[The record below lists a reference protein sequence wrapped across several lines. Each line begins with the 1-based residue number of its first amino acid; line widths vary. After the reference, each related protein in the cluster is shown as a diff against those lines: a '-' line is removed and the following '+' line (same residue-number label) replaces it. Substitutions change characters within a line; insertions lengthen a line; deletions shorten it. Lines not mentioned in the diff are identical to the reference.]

1 MKKMLLILLV
11 LFPRLV
17 FAQGEERILNYDSF
31 IKVNP
36 GGDMT
41 VTETI
46 KVVCEGNKIKHGIY
60 RDFPTRYKD
69 AYGNTMKVAF
79 EVQAALKDGKPEPWW
94 TEDKGN
100 GVRVYMG
107 NKNVTLKPGEYT
119 YALTYRTDRQL
130 GFFKKHDELY
140 WNVTGNGWEF
150 PIDKVNATV
159 ELPPGAKILSTEA
172 YTGLSGDKG
181 AEFTAGRDTQ
191 GHAVFSTTRVLN
203 PQEGLTI
210 VVMWPKG
217 FVQEPTKAE
226 KAKAFFSDN
235 GSTAAGA
242 AGIVVLLIYY
252 LFTWLKV
259 GQDPEEGVIIPLYE
273 APKGFS
279 PAAVRYIMRMGF
291 DDKAFA
297 AAIVDMAVKGYLT
310 IDEDTNGDYTLTR
323 KGQDFSGLSRDEAQI
338 AKQLFL
344 NRTSLAIKTANHA
357 SLKKAIKDHQKSL
370 AVAYEK
376 IYFLTNKGTLIPG
389 LVISVIVLVIIVLL
403 GRSLAQAGFMTVW
416 LSMWTAGCAMLVYL
430 AFNLWKAAITG
441 SSNKIKSFIGALFI
455 TLFAMPFLAG
465 EGFGLWVFA
474 NATSI
479 PAVLCIFSIVLL
491 NILFYHLM
499 KAPTIKGRRTMDQIE
514 GLKLYLSV
522 AEKDRLNQLN
532 PPEKTP
538 EVFEKFLPYALAL
551 DVEQDWCDQFADVLA
566 AARAE
571 NRYSNSWYTG
581 SSFADGGAA
590 GLASSL
596 SAMSSSISS
605 SSSPPG
611 SSSGGG
617 GGGSSGGSSGGG
629 GGGGGGGGW

>member
-1 MKKMLLILLV
+1 MKKILLILLV

-17 FAQGEERILNYDSF
+17 FAQGGERILSYDSF
-31 IKVNP
+31 IKVKP
-36 GGDMT
+36 AGDMT

-46 KVVCEGNKIKHGIY
+46 KVICEGDKIQHGIY
-60 RDFPTRYKD
+60 RDFPTHYKD
-69 AYGNTMKVAF
+69 EYGNTMKVAF

-94 TEDKGN
+94 TEDKSN

-107 NKNVTLKPGEYT
+107 SKNVTLEPGEYT
-119 YALTYRTDRQL
+119 YVLTYRTDRQL
-130 GFFKKHDELY
+130 GFFKNHDELY
-140 WNVTGNGWEF
+140 WNVTGNAWEF
-150 PIDKVNATV
+150 PIDTVTATV
-159 ELPPGAKILSTEA
+159 ELPPGAEELSTEA
-172 YTGLSGDKG
+172 YTGFSGEKG
-181 AEFTAGRDTQ
+181 KDFTAGSDNHGR
-191 GHAVFSTTRVLN
+191 AVFTTTRALN

-217 FVQEPTKAE
+217 FVQEPTVAE
-226 KAKAFFSDN
+226 KTKAFFTDN

-242 AGIVVLLIYY
+242 AAIVVLLLYY
-252 LFTWLKV
+252 FFTWLKV
-259 GQDPEEGVIIPLYE
+259 GKDPEEGVIIPLYE

-297 AAIVDMAVKGYLT
+297 AAIVNMAVKGYLT
-310 IDEDTNGDYTLTR
+310 IDEDTSGDYTLTR

-338 AKQLFL
+338 AKQFFL
-344 NRTSLAIKTANHA
+344 NRTSFAIETANHA
-357 SLKKAIKDHQKSL
+357 TIKQALKDHKKSL
-370 AVAYEK
+370 AVDYEK
-376 IYFLTNKGTLIPG
+376 IYFLTNRGTLIPG
-389 LVISVIVLVIIVLL
+389 LVISVIALVIIVLL

-416 LSMWTAGCAMLVYL
+416 LSIWTIGCSALVYR
-430 AFNLWKAAITG
+430 AFGLWKAALTG
-441 SSNKIKSFIGALFI
+441 TSNKAASFIGALFI
-455 TLFAMPFLAG
+455 SLFALPFLAG

-474 NATSI
+474 TATSI
-479 PAVLCIFSIVLL
+479 PAVLCIFTIVML

-499 KAPTIKGRRTMDQIE
+499 KAPTIKGRKTMDQIE

-522 AEKDRLNQLN
+522 AEKDRLNQLT

-538 EVFEKFLPYALAL
+538 EVFERFLPYALAL
-551 DVEQDWCDQFADVLA
+551 DVEQEWCEQFADVLA

-571 NRYSNSWYTG
+571 NRYTNTWYTG
-581 SSFADGGAA
+581 TSFTTGGAA

-596 SAMSSSISS
+596 ATMSSSISS

-617 GGGSSGGSSGGG
+617 GGGSSGGG

>member
-1 MKKMLLILLV
+1 MKKILLILLV
-11 LFPRLV
+11 LLPRLV
-17 FAQGEERILNYDSF
+17 FAQGEERILSYDSF

-36 GGDMT
+36 AGDMT

-46 KVVCEGNKIKHGIY
+46 TVVCAGDRIRHGIY
-60 RDFPTRYKD
+60 RDFPTRYND
-69 AYGNTMKVAF
+69 EYGNTMKVAF
-79 EVQAALKDGKPEPWW
+79 EVQDALKDGKPEPWW
-94 TEDKGN
+94 TEDKSN

-107 NKNVTLKPGEYT
+107 SKNVTLKPGKYT
-119 YALTYRTDRQL
+119 YELTYRTDRQL
-130 GFFKKHDELY
+130 GFFEKHDELY
-140 WNVTGNGWEF
+140 WNVTGNAWEF
-150 PIDKVNATV
+150 PIDTVSATV
-159 ELPPGAKILSTEA
+159 ELPSGAGILSTEA
-172 YTGLSGDKG
+172 YTGLSGEQG
-181 AEFTAGRDTQ
+181 ADFTAGRDSQ
-191 GHAVFSTTRVLN
+191 GRAVFRTARALN

-217 FVQEPTKAE
+217 FVQEPTRVE
-226 KAKAFFSDN
+226 KAKAFFIDN

-242 AGIVVLLIYY
+242 AGIVILLLYY
-252 LFTWLKV
+252 LFTWLKI
-259 GQDPEEGVIIPLYE
+259 GKDPEEGVIIPLYE

-279 PAAVRYIMRMGF
+279 PAAVRYVMRMGF

-297 AAIVDMAVKGYLT
+297 AAIVNMAVKGYLT
-310 IDEDTNGDYTLTR
+310 IDEDTSGDYTLTR
-323 KGQDFSGLSRDEAQI
+323 KGQDSSGLSRDEAQI
-338 AKQLFL
+338 AKQFFSD
-344 NRTSLAIKTANHA
+344 RTSLAIKTANHA
-357 SLKKAIKDHQKSL
+357 TIKKGLKDHRKSL
-370 AVAYEK
+370 AVDYEK

-389 LVISVIVLVIIVLL
+389 LVISVSALVIIVLL
-403 GRSLAQAGFMTVW
+403 GRSLAEAGFMTVW
-416 LSMWTAGCAMLVYL
+416 LSMWTAGCATLVYRS
-430 AFNLWKAAITG
+430 FTLWKAAITG
-441 SSNKIKSFIGALFI
+441 TSNRIVSLIMASF
-455 TLFAMPFLAG
+455 TSLFALPFLAG

-474 NATSI
+474 NATSL
-479 PAVLCIFSIVLL
+479 PAVLCIFTIVLL

-551 DVEQDWCDQFADVLA
+551 DVEQEWCDQFADILA

-571 NRYSNSWYTG
+571 NRSTTTWYRGRSFATG
-581 SSFADGGAA
+581 SAA

-617 GGGSSGGSSGGG
+617 GGGSSGGG

>member
-1 MKKMLLILLV
+1 MKKILLILLV
-11 LFPRLV
+11 LLPRLV
-17 FAQGEERILNYDSF
+17 FAQGEERILSYDSF

-36 GGDMT
+36 AGDMT

-46 KVVCEGNKIKHGIY
+46 TVVCAGDRIKHGIY

-69 AYGNTMKVAF
+69 EYGTTMKVAF
-79 EVQAALKDGKPEPWW
+79 EVRDALKDGKPEPWW
-94 TEDKGN
+94 TEDKSN

-107 NKNVTLKPGEYT
+107 RKNVTLKPGEYIYT
-119 YALTYRTDRQL
+119 LTYRTDRQL
-130 GFFKKHDELY
+130 GFFDKHDELY
-140 WNVTGNGWEF
+140 WNVTGNAWEF
-150 PIDKVNATV
+150 PIDTVSATV
-159 ELPPGAKILSTEA
+159 ELPPGAGILSTEA
-172 YTGLSGDKG
+172 YTGLSGEKG
-181 AEFTAGRDTQ
+181 ADFSAGRDSQ
-191 GHAVFSTTRVLN
+191 GRAVFRTARALN

-217 FVQEPTKAE
+217 FVQEPTRVE
-226 KAKAFFSDN
+226 KAKAFFIDN

-242 AGIVVLLIYY
+242 VGIVVLLLYY
-252 LFTWLKV
+252 LFTWLKF
-259 GQDPEEGVIIPLYE
+259 GKDPEEGVIIPLYE

-279 PAAVRYIMRMGF
+279 PAAVRYVMRMGF

-297 AAIVDMAVKGYLT
+297 AAIVNMAVKGYLT
-310 IDEDTNGDYTLTR
+310 IDEDTSGDYTLTR
-323 KGQDFSGLSRDEAQI
+323 KGQDSSRLSRDEAQI
-338 AKQLFL
+338 AKQFFSD
-344 NRTSLAIKTANHA
+344 RTSLDIKTANHA
-357 SLKKAIKDHQKSL
+357 TIKKGLKDHRKSL
-370 AVAYEK
+370 AVDYEK
-376 IYFLTNKGTLIPG
+376 TYFLTNKGTLIPG
-389 LVISVIVLVIIVLL
+389 LVISVSALVIIVLL
-403 GRSLAQAGFMTVW
+403 GRSLAEAGFMTVW
-416 LSMWTAGCAMLVYL
+416 LSMWTVGCAMLVYR
-430 AFNLWKAAITG
+430 AFTLWKAAITG
-441 SSNKIKSFIGALFI
+441 NSNKMVSLIMALFI
-455 TLFAMPFLAG
+455 SFFSLPFLAG

-474 NATSI
+474 TATSP
-479 PAVLCIFSIVLL
+479 PAVLCIFAIVLL

-551 DVEQDWCDQFADVLA
+551 DVEQEWCEQFADVLA

-571 NRYSNSWYTG
+571 NRYSNTWYTG
-581 SSFADGGAA
+581 RSFATAGVA

-617 GGGSSGGSSGGG
+617 GGGSSGGG

>member
-1 MKKMLLILLV
+1 MKKILLILLV
-11 LFPRLV
+11 LLPRLV
-17 FAQGEERILNYDSF
+17 FAQGEERILSYESF

-36 GGDMT
+36 AGDMT

-46 KVVCEGNKIKHGIY
+46 TVVCAGDRIKHGIY

-69 AYGNTMKVAF
+69 EYGTTMKVAF
-79 EVQAALKDGKPEPWW
+79 EVRDVLKDGKPEPWW
-94 TEDKGN
+94 TEDKSN

-107 NKNVTLKPGEYT
+107 RKNVTLKPGEYIYT
-119 YALTYRTDRQL
+119 LTYRTDRQL
-130 GFFKKHDELY
+130 GFFDKHDELY
-140 WNVTGNGWEF
+140 WNVTGNAWEF
-150 PIDKVNATV
+150 PIDTVSATV
-159 ELPPGAKILSTEA
+159 ELPPGAGILSTEA
-172 YTGLSGDKG
+172 YTGLSGEKG
-181 AEFTAGRDTQ
+181 ADFSAGRDSQ
-191 GHAVFSTTRVLN
+191 GRAVFRTARALN

-217 FVQEPTKAE
+217 FVQEPTRVE
-226 KAKAFFSDN
+226 KAKAFFIDN

-242 AGIVVLLIYY
+242 VGIVVLLLYY
-252 LFTWLKV
+252 LFTWLKF
-259 GQDPEEGVIIPLYE
+259 GKDPEEGVIIPLYE

-279 PAAVRYIMRMGF
+279 PAAVRYVMRMGF

-297 AAIVDMAVKGYLT
+297 AAIVNMAVKGYLT
-310 IDEDTNGDYTLTR
+310 IDEDTSGDYTLTR
-323 KGQDFSGLSRDEAQI
+323 KGQDSSRLSRDEAQI
-338 AKQLFL
+338 AKQFFSD
-344 NRTSLAIKTANHA
+344 RTSLDIKTANHA
-357 SLKKAIKDHQKSL
+357 TIKKGLKGHRKSL
-370 AVAYEK
+370 AVDYEK
-376 IYFLTNKGTLIPG
+376 TYFLTNKGTLIPG
-389 LVISVIVLVIIVLL
+389 LVISVSALVIIVLL
-403 GRSLAQAGFMTVW
+403 GRSLAEAGFMTVW
-416 LSMWTAGCAMLVYL
+416 LSMWTVGCAMLVYR
-430 AFNLWKAAITG
+430 AFTLWKAAITG
-441 SSNKIKSFIGALFI
+441 SSNKMVSLIMALFI
-455 TLFAMPFLAG
+455 SFFSLPFLAG

-474 NATSI
+474 TATSP
-479 PAVLCIFSIVLL
+479 PAVLCIFAIVLL

-522 AEKDRLNQLN
+522 AEKDRLNHLN

-551 DVEQDWCDQFADVLA
+551 DVEQEWCEQFADVLA

-571 NRYSNSWYTG
+571 NRYSNTWYTG
-581 SSFADGGAA
+581 RSFATAGVA

-617 GGGSSGGSSGGG
+617 GGGSSGGG

>member
-1 MKKMLLILLV
+1 MKQILLILLV
-11 LFPRLV
+11 LFPQLV
-17 FAQGEERILNYDSF
+17 FAQGEERILSYDSF

-36 GGDMT
+36 AGDMT

-69 AYGNTMKVAF
+69 GYGNTMKVAF
-79 EVQAALKDGKPEPWW
+79 EVQAALKDGRPEPWW
-94 TEDKGN
+94 TEDKSN

-107 NKNVTLKPGEYT
+107 SKNVTLEPGEYT

-140 WNVTGNGWEF
+140 WNVTGNAWEF
-150 PIDKVNATV
+150 PIDTVNATV
-159 ELPPGAKILSTEA
+159 ELPPGAEVLSTEA

-181 AEFTAGRDTQ
+181 ADFSAGRDND
-191 GHAVFSTTRVLN
+191 GRAVFTTTRALN
-203 PQEGLTI
+203 PREGLTI

-217 FVQEPTKAE
+217 FVQEPTRAE
-226 KAKAFFSDN
+226 KAKAFFTDN
-235 GSTAAGA
+235 GSTAAGV
-242 AGIVVLLIYY
+242 AGIVILLLYY
-252 LFTWLKV
+252 LFAWFKV
-259 GQDPEEGVIIPLYE
+259 GKDPEEGVVIPLYE
-273 APKGFS
+273 APRGFS
-279 PAAVRYIMRMGF
+279 PAAVRYLMRMGF

-297 AAIVDMAVKGYLT
+297 SALVNMAVKGYLT
-310 IDEDTNGDYTLTR
+310 IDEDTNGDYTLATT
-323 KGQDFSGLSRDEAQI
+323 GQDYSGLSRDEAQI
-338 AKQLFL
+338 AKQLFFH
-344 NRTSLAIKTANHA
+344 RTSLTIKTANHA
-357 SLKKAIKDHQKSL
+357 TIKKAIKDHRKSL
-370 AVAYEK
+370 AVDYEK
-376 IYFLTNKGTLIPG
+376 IYFLTNKGMLIPG
-389 LVISVIVLVIIVLL
+389 LVISVIALVIIVLL
-403 GRSLAQAGFMTVW
+403 GRSLAEAGFMTVW
-416 LSMWTAGCAMLVYL
+416 LSIWTAGCAMLVYR
-430 AFNLWKAAITG
+430 AFSLWKAAITG
-441 SSNKIKSFIGALFI
+441 TSNKIVSFIGALF
-455 TLFAMPFLAG
+455 TSLFALPFLAG
-465 EGFGLWVFA
+465 ESFGLWVFA
-474 NATSI
+474 NATSP

-522 AEKDRLNQLN
+522 AEKDRLNQLT

-551 DVEQDWCDQFADVLA
+551 DVEQEWCEQFADILA

-571 NRYSNSWYTG
+571 SRYTNTWYTG
-581 SSFADGGAA
+581 SSFATGGVA

-596 SAMSSSISS
+596 AAMSSSISS

-617 GGGSSGGSSGGG
+617 GGGSSGGG

>member
-1 MKKMLLILLV
+1 MKKMLLIFLV

-17 FAQGEERILNYDSF
+17 FAQGEERILSFDSF
-31 IKVNP
+31 ITVHP
-36 GGDMT
+36 AGDMT

-46 KVVCEGNKIKHGIY
+46 AVACEGDRIKHGIY
-60 RDFPTRYKD
+60 RDFPTRYRD
-69 AYGNTMKVAF
+69 GYGNTMKVAF
-79 EVQAALKDGKPEPWW
+79 EVQTVSKNGRSEPWW
-94 TEDKGN
+94 TEDKSN

-107 NKNVTLKPGEYT
+107 SKDVTLEPGEYT
-119 YALTYRTDRQL
+119 YTLTYRTDRQL
-130 GFFKKHDELY
+130 GFFEKHDELY
-140 WNVTGNGWEF
+140 WNVTGNAWEF
-150 PIDKVNATV
+150 PIERVSATV
-159 ELPPGAKILSTEA
+159 ELPPGASILSSEA
-172 YTGLSGDKG
+172 YTGLSGEQGKDFE
-181 AEFTAGRDTQ
+181 ASRDYRGR
-191 GHAVFSTTRVLN
+191 AVFRTTRALN
-203 PQEGLTI
+203 PEEGLTI

-217 FVQEPTKAE
+217 FVREPTRAE
-226 KAKAFFSDN
+226 KIEALFTDN

-252 LFTWLKV
+252 LVAWLKV
-259 GQDPEEGVIIPLYE
+259 GRDPEEGVIIPLYK

-279 PAAVRYIMRMGF
+279 PAAVRYVMRMGF

-297 AAIVDMAVKGYLT
+297 AAVVNMAVKGYLT
-310 IDEDTNGDYTLTR
+310 IDEDTSGDYTLTR
-323 KGQDFSGLSRDEAQI
+323 KDTAFSDLSRDETQI
-338 AKQLFL
+338 ARQLFSER
-344 NRTSLAIKTANHA
+344 NSLVIETANHA
-357 SLKKAIKDHQKSL
+357 TIKKVLKNHRMNL
-370 AVAYEK
+370 AVDYEK
-376 IYFLTNKGTLIPG
+376 TYFLTNKGMLIPG
-389 LVISVIVLVIIVLL
+389 LVISVIALVILVLL
-403 GRSLAQAGFMTVW
+403 GRSLAMAGFMTVW
-416 LSMWTAGCAMLVYL
+416 LSGWTAGCATLVYR
-430 AFNLWKAAITG
+430 AFTLWKAAITG
-441 SSNKIKSFIGALFI
+441 TSGKAASFIMALFI
-455 TLFAMPFLAG
+455 SLFSLPFLAG

-474 NATSI
+474 NATSLA
-479 PAVLCIFSIVLL
+479 AVLCIFTIVLL

-551 DVEQDWCDQFADVLA
+551 DVEQEWCEQFADVLA

-571 NRYSNSWYTG
+571 NRYSNTWYTG
-581 SSFADGGAA
+581 SSFATAGAL

-596 SAMSSSISS
+596 SSLSSSISS

-617 GGGSSGGSSGGG
+617 GGGSSGGG

>member
-1 MKKMLLILLV
+1 MKKILLILLV
-11 LFPRLV
+11 FLPRLV
-17 FAQGEERILNYDSF
+17 FAAGEERILSYDSF
-31 IKVNP
+31 IQVKP
-36 GGDMT
+36 AGDMT

-69 AYGNTMKVAF
+69 GSGNTMKVAF
-79 EVQAALKDGKPEPWW
+79 EVRAVLKDGQPEPWW

-107 NKNVTLKPGEYT
+107 RKNVILEPGEYT
-119 YALTYRTDRQL
+119 YVLTYRSDRQL
-130 GFFKKHDELY
+130 GFFEKHDELY
-140 WNVTGNGWEF
+140 WNVTGNAWEF
-150 PIDKVNATV
+150 PIDKVTATV
-159 ELPPGAKILSTEA
+159 ELPPGAEILSTEA
-172 YTGLSGDKG
+172 YTGLSGEKG
-181 AEFTAGRDTQ
+181 TDFTAGHDHLGR
-191 GHAVFSTTRVLN
+191 AVFRTTRDLH
-203 PQEGLTI
+203 PREGLTI

-217 FVQEPTKAE
+217 FIREPTRAE
-226 KAKAFFSDN
+226 KTMALFTDN
-235 GSTAAGA
+235 RSTAAGA
-242 AGIVVLLIYY
+242 AGIVVLLLYY
-252 LFTWLKV
+252 FFTWLKF
-259 GQDPEEGVIIPLYE
+259 GKDPEEGVIIPLYE

-297 AAIVDMAVKGYLT
+297 AALVNMAVKGYLT
-310 IDEDTNGDYTLTR
+310 IDEDPNGDYTLTR
-323 KGQDFSGLSRDEAQI
+323 KGQDSNGLSRDEAQI

-344 NRTSLAIKTANHA
+344 NRTTLVIKTANHA
-357 SLKKAIKDHQKSL
+357 PIKKALKDHRTSL
-370 AVAYEK
+370 AVDYEK

-389 LVISVIVLVIIVLL
+389 LVISVLALVIIVLL

-416 LSMWTAGCAMLVYL
+416 LSVWTVGCALLVYR
-430 AFNLWKAAITG
+430 AFSLWKAALTG
-441 SSNKIKSFIGALFI
+441 TSHKFLSFIMALF
-455 TLFAMPFLAG
+455 TSLFALPFLAG
-465 EGFGLWVFA
+465 EGFGLWFFA

-479 PAVLCIFSIVLL
+479 PAVLCIFTIVLL

-499 KAPTIKGRRTMDQIE
+499 KAPTIKGRMIMDQIE

-522 AEKDRLNQLN
+522 AEKDRLNQLL
-532 PPEKTP
+532 PPEEKTP

-551 DVEQDWCDQFADVLA
+551 DVEQEWCERFADVLA
-566 AARAE
+566 AARAD
-571 NRYSNSWYTG
+571 NRYTNTWYTG
-581 SSFADGGAA
+581 SRFAIGGAA

-596 SAMSSSISS
+596 AAMSSSISS

-617 GGGSSGGSSGGG
+617 GGSSGGG